1 MASSRAG
8 GRATHGRLE
17 HGRWRPAAG
26 WRLTCLVRGATGVQ
40 AGDSG
45 VSDLARRGQLVTAGG
60 SSSRC
65 SWWFDGTSR
74 QAVLRA
80 QSLP

>member
-1 MASSRAG
+1 MLC
-8 GRATHGRLE
+8 GRLAY
-17 HGRWRPAAG
+17 GGQLPGLAADVPG
-26 WRLTCLVRGATGVQ
+26 RGAMCVQVGDRGV
-40 AGDSG
+40 GN
-45 VSDLARRGQLVTAGG
+45 LARRGQLVTAGG